1 MNRVKLRMER
11 YACVQ
16 NTPEKPIASYFPA
29 HSTSQPDDARLVQ
42 PRHVLHVC
50 RFDRQT
56 VRAARIVSAN
66 RSLRSASS
74 SPAPGVTWTFHA
86 VKIFS
91 SSCPHVQMRS
101 LRTLELPTIS
111 FCCSSRRPPATQ
123 HTSELHVPVHVH
135 RMWQKRS
142 SLGVGLQRY
151 EH

>member
-74 SPAPGVTWTFHA
+74 SPAPGVTWTLHLSTRPDAEPPHA
-86 VKIFS
+86 RATDDFVLLLIEKA
-91 SSCPHVQMRS
+91 PRDPAH
-101 LRTLELPTIS
+101 LRTTR
-111 FCCSSRRPPATQ
+111 SRSCAQDVAKAIKP
-123 HTSELHVPVHVH
+123 
-135 RMWQKRS
+135 WCRS
-142 SLGVGLQRY
+142 TAVRALTMS
-151 EH
+151 